1 MIVKTEEDGWGCVP
15 ELKEVVSKIES
26 LDSYK
31 YEINNCV
38 RSSGLKDMAIEMKE
52 LLEEAIVE
60 LENIDTSIEYET
72 VDCGNCCDMEMY
84 GGEECPDC
92 GREAEYIN

>member
-1 MIVKTEEDGWGCVP
+1 MKQKETYEDGWDCAP

-38 RSSGLKDMAIEMKE
+38 RSSGLNNMVIEMKE
-52 LLEEAIVE
+52 LLEEAIEE
-60 LENIDTSIEYET
+60 LNNIDTSVEYVT
-72 VDCGNCCDMEMY
+72 VENPE
-84 GGEECPDC
+84 
-92 GREAEYIN
+92 